1 MLQLSKTLI
10 HSAFQIKLFTQQEK
24 FLFFVF
30 YNITYEKR
38 TLSFYH
44 KLEHLQIVLYQFI
57 FQKFLHSNNLLSLQI
72 LKGWTIHLQIWRDT
86 VAVFKTL
93 FTFHFSLAIYVCLMI
108 VYLLFIIWHSI
119 IITILALKYYNCGLI
134 KLFLNNNNILINI
147 IYQYI
152 LILIK
157 I

>member
-1 MLQLSKTLI
+1 
-10 HSAFQIKLFTQQEK
+10 
-24 FLFFVF
+24 
-30 YNITYEKR
+30 
-38 TLSFYH
+38 
-44 KLEHLQIVLYQFI
+44 
-57 FQKFLHSNNLLSLQI
+57 
-72 LKGWTIHLQIWRDT
+72 
-86 VAVFKTL
+86 
-93 FTFHFSLAIYVCLMI
+93 MI
-108 VYLLFIIWHSI
+108 VYLLFLIWHYT